1 MQGNNGP
8 VHALPGSAGASVK
21 LPDHKGFSMRPLLS
35 AALIAASLVVAAPPV
50 FAQAERPADLQPIP
64 EPPPPPLP
72 LEGGDVTTEPQVT
85 IIQKA
90 DERVEEYRMNGKLYM
105 IKVTPSHGVP
115 YYLMDENGGGV
126 MTRYDDLDQGLRVP
140 KWVIFSFD

>member
-1 MQGNNGP
+1 
-8 VHALPGSAGASVK
+8 
-21 LPDHKGFSMRPLLS
+21 MRPLLS
-35 AALIAASLVVAAPPV
+35 SIVLTVLMAAAVPTAVM
-50 FAQAERPADLQPIP
+50 AQADRPADLQPIP

-72 LEGGDVTTEPQVT
+72 LDGGDVTTEPQVT

-126 MTRYDDLDQGLRVP
+126 MTRYDDLDSGLRVP